1 MNSLLRFLIMTGGL
15 ALAGCASVSPP
26 VSNAPAT
33 NPGSPAPGAATATLP
48 APAASAV
55 RPSTTTPPL
64 PPAASGRGGYY
75 KDDGPHEAPPP
86 DLDKVPDAIP
96 RAEPL
101 HRFANRPYN
110 VLGRSYTPSTS
121 WEPFIQTGRAS
132 WYGRRFHGNRTS
144 SGEIYDMHAMTA
156 AHPTL
161 PIPSYVRVTHL
172 GNGRSVVVRVNDR
185 GPFHAERIIDL
196 SYAAAFRLDYL
207 RDGSAE
213 VRVELITPD
222 DIAAGRVGTTAPA
235 AAATPTTVVPPS
247 VLNAPSVVMTAPSSG
262 RGVFVQLGAF
272 SSENNAL
279 ALRDRLAREL
289 GPVADKLQLVPGSGD
304 LLRLQLGPLNDRQEA
319 QQLARQIADL
329 LGVSGLLVLER

>member
-1 MNSLLRFLIMTGGL
+1 MFKPARFYVLLTLCSL
-15 ALAGCASVSPP
+15 AACASVSPP
-26 VSNAPAT
+26 AT
-33 NPGSPAPGAATATLP
+33 NPGSLAPGVATATAP
-48 APAASAV
+48 APAASPV

-86 DLDKVPDAIP
+86 DLDKVPDAVP

-101 HRFANRPYN
+101 HRFANRPYT
-110 VLGRSYTPSTS
+110 VLGRSYTPRTS
-121 WEPFIQTGRAS
+121 WEPFVQTGRAS

-172 GNGRSVVVRVNDR
+172 GNGRSLVVRVNDR

-213 VRVELITPD
+213 VRVELLTPD

-235 AAATPTTVVPPS
+235 AAANPATVPPS
-247 VLNAPSVVMTAPSSG
+247 VLNTPSVVMTAPSSG
-262 RGVFVQLGAF
+262 RSVFVQLGAF

>member
-1 MNSLLRFLIMTGGL
+1 M
-15 ALAGCASVSPP
+15 
-26 VSNAPAT
+26 
-33 NPGSPAPGAATATLP
+33 
-48 APAASAV
+48 
-55 RPSTTTPPL
+55 
-64 PPAASGRGGYY
+64 
-75 KDDGPHEAPPP
+75 
-86 DLDKVPDAIP
+86 
-96 RAEPL
+96 
-101 HRFANRPYN
+101 
-110 VLGRSYTPSTS
+110 
-121 WEPFIQTGRAS
+121 QTGRAS
-132 WYGRRFHGNRTS
+132 WYGRRFHANRTS
-144 SGEIYDMHAMTA
+144 SGEPYDMHAMTA

-185 GPFHAERIIDL
+185 GPFHADRIIDL
-196 SYAAAFRLDYL
+196 SYAAAFKLDYL

-222 DIAAGRVGTTAPA
+222 DIAASRVATTAPA
-235 AAATPTTVVPPS
+235 AAANPATVPPP
-247 VLNAPSVVMTAPSSG
+247 VLNAPSVVMTIPSSG

-304 LLRLQLGPLNDRQEA
+304 ILRLQLGPLNDKQEA
-319 QQLARQIADL
+319 QQLARQIGEL

>member
-1 MNSLLRFLIMTGGL
+1 MFKPTRFYALLTLCS
-15 ALAGCASVSPP
+15 LAGCASVSPP

-33 NPGSPAPGAATATLP
+33 GPGSPAPSATTATVP
-48 APAASAV
+48 APAASAA
-55 RPSTTTPPL
+55 RPSTAL

-75 KDDGPHEAPPP
+75 KDDGPHEVPPP
-86 DLDKVPDAIP
+86 DLDKLPDAVP
-96 RAEPL
+96 RIEPL
-101 HRFANRPYN
+101 HRFANRPYT
-110 VLGRSYTPSTS
+110 VLGRSYTPRTS
-121 WEPFIQTGRAS
+121 WEPFVQTGRAS

-213 VRVELITPD
+213 VRVELMTPD

-235 AAATPTTVVPPS
+235 AAAAPATVPPP
-247 VLNAPSVVMTAPSSG
+247 VLNTPSVVMTAPSSG